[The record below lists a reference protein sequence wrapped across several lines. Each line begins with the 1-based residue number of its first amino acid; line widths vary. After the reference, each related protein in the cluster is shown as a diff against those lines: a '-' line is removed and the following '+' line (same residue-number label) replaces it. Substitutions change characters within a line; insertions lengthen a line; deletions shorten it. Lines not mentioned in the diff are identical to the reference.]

1 MIPTTSS
8 SDALLPYRDPNIP
21 VEARIRDLLSRM
33 TLEEK
38 ARQMDQYHGCMNFVD
53 RTFPTHSTAMAKDGA
68 LLMDRVEAL
77 IGQEGIGCIHDLYP
91 PDAAPINQL
100 QEYAVTKTR
109 LGIPILFSEEGLHG
123 LCGPGN
129 TIFPQAICLA
139 STWNPEILQR
149 VGEGIAAEFRA
160 YGIHETFSP
169 VLDLAREPRWGR
181 MEETFGEDTWL
192 ASRLAVA
199 MVTGM
204 QGRDLSSD
212 RAIIAEPK
220 HFAAYGVTRAGIN
233 CSSAHLGERELR
245 TCVLPIFEAA
255 VREAGALGIMVSYNS
270 IDGIPCSGNKWLLT
284 DVLRKEWGF
293 QGFVRSDLGAIN
305 RLHRDHRTASSG
317 EEAIRQSIE
326 AGMDMQYYDYESEE
340 YQQAIIR
347 LVREGRLSVEAVD
360 RAVSS
365 ILRVKFLLGLFEN
378 PYTDLS
384 LVLKRV
390 RCEQHLQTAL
400 DAARQGICLMK
411 NEGGL
416 LPLRKDLR
424 TIAVIGPSAA
434 VARMGDYTPTVWGFE
449 PVIVL
454 DGIRSLVSPNTR
466 ILYTKGTG
474 IQENELDPIPGGCLW
489 VPAGSAHGLSGEY
502 FSNLDLEG
510 EPCVVRTDPEI
521 DFNWAFTKPAEG
533 LGITGYSVRWTGSLI
548 PDKTFEGRLGI
559 ASHDSMRLWVDGNLL
574 VDNWCKEAHKAGM
587 LSQPFS
593 FEKDRAYQIRVEF
606 RKDASAIQVLL
617 GWNQGRDEIDA
628 AVKAAREAEVAVVCV
643 GDNTMTCGES
653 RDRTDLNLPG
663 MQLDLV
669 KAVYATGT
677 PVVLVLQIGRGMTLT
692 WEAEHIPA
700 ILNAWFPGEKGG
712 QAIAEILFG
721 DINPAGRLPVTFPK
735 SVGQLPLYYNTL
747 PFGSHRYIDMD
758 REPLFPFGHGLSYTS
773 FEYSSLRVSPDRI
786 GPWGE
791 VTVSVDVRNVGE
803 RDGDEVVQV
812 YLHDLYSSVIRP
824 LKELCGFQRIHLCP
838 GESRT
843 VSFTVGTHQL
853 RLLDRHMEWTVEPG
867 EFEILVGGSSV
878 TRLSKRFEVVHA

>member
-1 MIPTTSS
+1 MMTIASTS
-8 SDALLPYRDPNIP
+8 DGCLPYRNPNLP

-33 TLEEK
+33 TLEEMV
-38 ARQMDQYHGCMNFVD
+38 RQMDQYHGCMNFVD

-68 LLMDRVEAL
+68 LLMECVETL

-91 PDAAPINQL
+91 PGAGAINQL

-149 VGEGIAAEFRA
+149 VGEGIATEFRA

-192 ASRLAVA
+192 ASRMAVA

-204 QGRDLSSD
+204 QGQDLSSD
-212 RAIIAEPK
+212 KAIIAEPK
-220 HFAAYGVTRAGIN
+220 HFAAYGVTRAGVN

-245 TCVLPIFEAA
+245 TWVLPIFEAA
-255 VREAGALGIMVSYNS
+255 VREAGAMGMMVSYNS
-270 IDGIPCSGNKWLLT
+270 IDGIPCSGNTWLLT

-340 YQQAIIR
+340 YQRAIIR
-347 LVREGRLSVEAVD
+347 MVNEGRMTLESVD
-360 RAVSS
+360 RAVSA

-378 PYTDLS
+378 PYTDPS
-384 LVLKRV
+384 LVPKRV
-390 RCEQHLQTAL
+390 RCAEHLQTAL
-400 DAARQGICLMK
+400 DAAREGICLMK

-424 TIAVIGPSAA
+424 KIAVIGPSAA

-449 PVIVL
+449 PVTVL
-454 DGIRSLVSPNTR
+454 DGIKSLVSPNTEV
-466 ILYTKGTG
+466 LYAKGTG
-474 IQENELDPIPGGCLW
+474 ILENELDPIPGCCLRLSG
-489 VPAGSAHGLSGEY
+489 GSGHGLCGEY
-502 FSNLDLEG
+502 FPNLDLEG
-510 EPCVVRTDPEI
+510 EPCVTRTDPEI
-521 DFNWAFTKPAEG
+521 NFNWAFTKPAEG
-533 LGITGYSVRWTGSLI
+533 LGITGYSVRWNGILI
-548 PDKTFEGRLGI
+548 PDKTFEGRLGT
-559 ASHDSMRLWVDGNLL
+559 ASHDSMRLWVEGDLL
-574 VDNWCKEAHKAGM
+574 VDNWRKGAYEAAA
-587 LSQPFS
+587 LSQPFR
-593 FEKDRAYQIRVEF
+593 FEKGREYAIRLEF

-617 GWNQGRDEIDA
+617 GWNQGADEIDTAVRA
-628 AVKAAREAEVAVVCV
+628 AKEAEVAVVCV
-643 GDNTMTCGES
+643 GDSTMTCGES
-653 RDRTDLNLPG
+653 RDRADLNLPG
-663 MQLDLV
+663 KQLDLV
-669 KAVYATGT
+669 KAVQATGT

-700 ILNAWFPGEKGG
+700 ILNAWFPGEQGG
-712 QAIAEILFG
+712 RAVAEVLFG

-758 REPLFPFGHGLSYTS
+758 REPLFPFGHGLSYTC
-773 FEYSSLRVSPDRI
+773 FEYSNLQVCPSQI

-791 VTVSVDVRNVGE
+791 VTVSVDIKNVGD
-803 RDGDEVVQV
+803 RPGDEVVQV
-812 YLHDLYSSVIRP
+812 YLHDLYSSVIRS
-824 LKELCGFQRIHLCP
+824 LKELCGFQRIHLKP
-838 GESRT
+838 GET
-843 VSFTVGTHQL
+843 QKVSFTVGPRHL
-853 RLLDRHMEWTVEPG
+853 RLLDRHMEWVVEPG
-867 EFEILVGGSSV
+867 EFEMMVGGSSV
-878 TRLSKRFEVVHA
+878 TTLSQRFEVA

>member
-1 MIPTTSS
+1 MMKTATTSEEHF
-8 SDALLPYRDPNIP
+8 PYRDPKLPI
-21 VEARIRDLLSRM
+21 EARIQDLLSRM

-53 RTFPTHSTAMAKDGA
+53 RTFPTHSTAMAKDGS
-68 LLMDRVEAL
+68 LLMERVETL
-77 IGQEGIGCIHDLYP
+77 IGSEGIGCIHDLYP
-91 PDAAPINQL
+91 PNAGPINQL

-129 TIFPQAICLA
+129 TIFPQAICLS
-139 STWNPEILQR
+139 STWNPEILRR
-149 VGEGIAAEFRA
+149 VGEGVAAEFRA

-204 QGRDLSSD
+204 QGQDLSSD

-220 HFAAYGVTRAGIN
+220 HFAAYGVTLAGVN
-233 CSSAHLGERELR
+233 CSTAHLGERELR
-245 TCVLPIFEAA
+245 TWVLPIFAAA

-305 RLHRDHRTASSG
+305 RLHRDHRTASTN

-347 LVREGRLSVEAVD
+347 MVREGRLPLESVD

-378 PYTDLS
+378 PYTDPG
-384 LVLKRV
+384 LVPKRV
-390 RCEQHLQTAL
+390 RCEEHLQTAL

-416 LPLRKDLR
+416 LPLKKDLR
-424 TIAVIGPSAA
+424 KIAVIGPSAA

-449 PVIVL
+449 PVTIL
-454 DGIRSLVSPNTR
+454 DGIRSLVSSNTE
-466 ILYTKGTG
+466 ILYVKGTG
-474 IQENELDPIPGGCLW
+474 IQENELDPIPERCLFL
-489 VPAGSAHGLSGEY
+489 PDGSANGLHGEY
-502 FSNLDLEG
+502 FPNLDLEG
-510 EPCVVRTDPEI
+510 DPCVIRTDPEI
-521 DFNWAFTKPAEG
+521 NFNWAFTKPAEG
-533 LGITGYSVRWTGSLI
+533 LGITEYSVRWTAILV

-559 ASHDSMRLWVDGNLL
+559 ASHDSMRLWVDGDLL
-574 VDNWCKEAHKAGM
+574 VDNWCKGTYEATS
-587 LSQPFS
+587 LSQQFS
-593 FEKDRAYQIRVEF
+593 FERDREYQLRLEF

-617 GWNQGRDEIDA
+617 GWNQGRDEFDA
-628 AVKAAREAEVAVVCV
+628 AIKIAKEADVAVVCV
-643 GDNTMTCGES
+643 GDSTMTCGES
-653 RDRTDLNLPG
+653 RDRSELNLPG
-663 MQLDLV
+663 KQLDLV
-669 KAVYATGT
+669 KAVYDTGT
-677 PVVLVLQIGRGMTLT
+677 PLVLVLQIGRGMTLN

-712 QAIAEILFG
+712 QAIAEVLFG

-747 PFGSHRYIDMD
+747 PFGSQRHIDMD

-773 FEYSSLRVSPDRI
+773 FEYSNLQVSPEQI
-786 GPWGE
+786 KPWGE
-791 VTVSVDVRNVGE
+791 IMVTVDVKNTGD

-824 LKELCGFQRIHLCP
+824 LQELCGFQRIHLEP
-838 GESRT
+838 GETKT
-843 VSFTVGTHQL
+843 VSFKIGTRHL
-853 RLLDRHMEWTVEPG
+853 HLLDRQLRWVVEPG
-867 EFEILVGGSSV
+867 EFQVMVGGSSETV
-878 TRLSKRFEVVHA
+878 LSQSFEVI